1 MPILFRALS
10 SRVVDSLAAF
20 TVRRIAPFRAPFKV
34 PFNTVSVAH
43 QATSQSEGPTCDKE
57 YPLRGPDNALEVMNL
72 VDEDEEALPCELFL
86 TRVETWTLMAQIL
99 SFSFLQLLPSVF
111 LTMI

>member
-1 MPILFRALS
+1 
-10 SRVVDSLAAF
+10 
-20 TVRRIAPFRAPFKV
+20 
-34 PFNTVSVAH
+34 
-43 QATSQSEGPTCDKE
+43 
-57 YPLRGPDNALEVMNL
+57 MNL